1 MKQNLLG
8 LNLEK
13 EKLMIKT
20 LFLIGLGG
28 GIGSVLRYLTSVVIE
43 KYYATVFPLATLIIN
58 IFGCLLIG
66 VIMGVLAKNQV
77 TDSAMKWLLV
87 TGFCGGFT
95 TFSAFGYENI
105 RLLQNGNI
113 FLPFVYISSSIILG
127 LGSVWLGF
135 ILVK

>member
-66 VIMGVLAKNQV
+66 IIMGVVEKNQV